1 MGLSRAGSMRRTIEN
16 ANALI
21 GKNARTSA
29 DTKNQMTSKRF
40 KSSLRL
46 IAVILMAFLAAR
58 FDLVLAGVDLSG

>member
-1 MGLSRAGSMRRTIEN
+1 MRRTIEN